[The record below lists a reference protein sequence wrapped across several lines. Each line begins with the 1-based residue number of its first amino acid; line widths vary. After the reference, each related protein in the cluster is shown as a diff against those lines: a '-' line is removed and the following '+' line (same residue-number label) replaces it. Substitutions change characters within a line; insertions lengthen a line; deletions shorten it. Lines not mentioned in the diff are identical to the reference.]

1 MRRASHYEHLS
12 CFGQFSFSKNDPRT
26 TKAALDISEPTRLRP
41 GTDPHQSPIRI
52 AASASSLAIAP
63 AFYEQEVVKAFCEL
77 THESS
82 ARSFGRL
89 RCGSAVA
96 GVKGRRS
103 LSAAALDAAKGAIC
117 WRMVRA
123 RAHRARTIQ
132 AHSVLLF
139 RRIST
144 AALNA
149 AIPVLCP
156 SGHLKPNRRARET

>member
-1 MRRASHYEHLS
+1 MSR
-12 CFGQFSFSKNDPRT
+12 
-26 TKAALDISEPTRLRP
+26 
-41 GTDPHQSPIRI
+41 
-52 AASASSLAIAP
+52 
-63 AFYEQEVVKAFCEL
+63 EVVKAFCEL

-103 LSAAALDAAKGAIC
+103 LSAAALDAAKGQYAGVWCEREPI
-117 WRMVRA
+117 A
-123 RAHRARTIQ
+123 ARTIQ